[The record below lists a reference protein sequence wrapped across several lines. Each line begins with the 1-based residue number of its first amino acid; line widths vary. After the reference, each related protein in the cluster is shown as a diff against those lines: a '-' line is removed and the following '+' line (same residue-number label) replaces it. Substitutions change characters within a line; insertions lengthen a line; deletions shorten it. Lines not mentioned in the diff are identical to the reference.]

1 MAILILLVI
10 FQCLVISLSMPSV
23 IGSWPQPCIAFP
35 TIALLEQQQVGAN
48 QNQDPVLTEEA
59 VKKRTSPFPSQA
71 EFDEYNETK
80 AIPPFDIDVVIN
92 WGGYRMDTANE
103 HVRDQGELQYALRSI
118 YLNMPWF
125 HRIFIVCPDALAE
138 NLSESPLWPPWLDEQ
153 KLQFTTPSNGKA
165 HELTFVAQSSIL
177 AFNRSNGVD
186 NHNSNAFEINMHRI
200 PQLSEWF
207 ISMCDDF
214 FIGRPLPWTF
224 FFTDDSV
231 VTASYNKGWI
241 PRMPWAVFQ
250 KYYHGQFFD
259 AKVTRSYPTTYDC
272 DMTEEEPTVFE
283 SQFEIPPRVEK
294 YYSHIP
300 RPLTKTLMAELHAR
314 YPKWFRFVES
324 HRDRYCCPGDLKKYG
339 SGHWKCGRQEGLW
352 LPLFRLYIDFEIPID
367 IMATDVVKKY
377 NAELVVSVPYKVSA
391 RDLIGFYHPGFAQQQ
406 KLSRLL
412 ELRPYTFSVNDYYSD
427 DNPSLYV
434 IEYVS
439 LHNFANLFW
448 PQQAP
453 FEVVTTND
461 MPYYKTA
468 LALPKRISLP
478 VNTRSGVGFFRS
490 WIT

>member
-1 MAILILLVI
+1 MAILLLLVI
-10 FQCLVISLSMPSV
+10 FQCLIIGLPMV
-23 IGSWPQPCIAFP
+23 GSWSQPCISSP
-35 TIALLEQQQVGAN
+35 TIALLEQQPVGAN
-48 QNQDPVLTEEA
+48 QNPVVDPVLTEED
-59 VKKRTSPFPSQA
+59 VKKRASPFPSQA

-125 HRIFIVCPDALAE
+125 HRIFIVCPDSLAE

-165 HELTFVAQSSIL
+165 HAITFVAQSSIMT
-177 AFNRSNGVD
+177 FNRSNAVD

-250 KYYHGQFFD
+250 KYYFEGG
-259 AKVTRSYPTTYDC
+259 RSYPTTYDC
-272 DMTEEEPTVFE
+272 DMTKEEPTVFE
-283 SQFEIPPRVEK
+283 SQSEIPPRVEK
-294 YYSHIP
+294 YFSHIP

-367 IMATDVVKKY
+367 IMATDVVKSY
-377 NAELVVSVPYKVSA
+377 NAELVASVPYKVSA
-391 RDLIGFYHPGFAQQQ
+391 RDLIGFYHPLMPLQQQ
-406 KLSRLL
+406 LSQLL
-412 ELRPYTFSVNDYYSD
+412 ELRPYTFNINDHYSK

-453 FEVVTTND
+453 FEVVMSND
-461 MPYYKTA
+461 MAYHKIA
-468 LALPKRISLP
+468 LELPKRISLP
-478 VNTRSGVGFFRS
+478 VN
-490 WIT
+490 